1 MVNRTVSNIP
11 VQLIGRDL
19 LAISQLEHKL
29 KTALSMLSVCS
40 EAIEQFSSNEYVYG
54 MTEDYLLTDIQN
66 FIKECNENSSRDIQ
80 SNN

>member
-11 VQLIGRDL
+11 VQIIGRDL
-19 LAISQLEHKL
+19 LAISHLEHKL

-66 FIKECNENSSRDIQ
+66 FVKECNENSTTNSQ
-80 SNN
+80 SND